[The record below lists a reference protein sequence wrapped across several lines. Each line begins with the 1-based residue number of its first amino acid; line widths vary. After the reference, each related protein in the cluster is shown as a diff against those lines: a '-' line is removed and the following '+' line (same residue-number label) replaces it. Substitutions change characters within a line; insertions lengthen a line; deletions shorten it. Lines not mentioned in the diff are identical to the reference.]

1 MAYAILGARPNS
13 HPFQERKVIL
23 KEPVKIGRAVAKC
36 KSAQNNLIFDCKVL
50 SRSHAIIWYESGKFY
65 IQDTK
70 SSNGTYVNNAQVGR
84 GADDA
89 ESVEIRSGDVLQ
101 FGVDVVENSKKV
113 THGCIIAL
121 VTLINPDGT
130 EALGEPDKPTGRVL
144 PFVNGDHNL
153 RTQELWQLSK
163 YLQDAMNREQ
173 LLEQKLATM
182 QRMIANSSVSSDET
196 FQAFVKEDEL
206 LSRLDILE
214 NELDIITKEMPEED
228 CRKLLL
234 SSQEEKENYEMKAKE
249 TIQRLIEEKSET
261 LQKLT
266 DVQRSLSYSE
276 DECTHFKSLYEK
288 SEDDIKNLMDH
299 NEQLA
304 QEVHQY
310 RQEIDSIK
318 ASSKSYETKA
328 IEEQQQ
334 LKRDVEDAEKRAS
347 TLAVQI
353 ESLQAECDFTKEQL
367 SAMKEKLEK
376 RQADLSGPSSEKSTD
391 TSEERIAGAAEQ
403 TQLLE
408 NLQESLVETKHY
420 IRKLASESIKDR
432 DLPDFDDGLLEVE
445 ENRESRCSLEFCSKF
460 AKGINGDLAVLSRCF
475 DNLRRDEEEN
485 LLDRLNSA
493 QSEVSQVQAQIEL
506 LNENLANEQATS
518 QKYKELAMEFEDR
531 LKELQERFQDKETVD
546 GREDKESVSQSEQDE
561 VQFNKKM
568 GSVVEEQMMLSS
580 VNKTPNQ
587 EDNFEQVQSEAHQS
601 KDGSPIGQGQGK
613 IKFIEELDMT
623 RTQKNQLLY
632 MLVAL
637 VVLFVAVGAAWMLGV
652 IHVSTGRIFDW
663 KTWREFYEQLF

>member
-50 SRSHAIIWYESGKFY
+50 SRSHAIIWYESGKEEPKRFVIIQALNLAFAFVSAIFGSQFY

-367 SAMKEKLEK
+367 SAMK
-376 RQADLSGPSSEKSTD
+376 G
-391 TSEERIAGAAEQ
+391 EERIAGAAEQ

-408 NLQESLVETKHY
+408 NLQ
-420 IRKLASESIKDR
+420 DR

-518 QKYKELAMEFEDR
+518 QKYKELAMEFEELVRQLAVDR
-531 LKELQERFQDKETVD
+531 LVEDLSAFELSQYIRFCNTLRRMCLQVA
-546 GREDKESVSQSEQDE
+546 
-561 VQFNKKM
+561 
-568 GSVVEEQMMLSS
+568 SS
-580 VNKTPNQ
+580 
-587 EDNFEQVQSEAHQS
+587 
-601 KDGSPIGQGQGK
+601 
-613 IKFIEELDMT
+613 
-623 RTQKNQLLY
+623 
-632 MLVAL
+632 
-637 VVLFVAVGAAWMLGV
+637 
-652 IHVSTGRIFDW
+652 
-663 KTWREFYEQLF
+663 